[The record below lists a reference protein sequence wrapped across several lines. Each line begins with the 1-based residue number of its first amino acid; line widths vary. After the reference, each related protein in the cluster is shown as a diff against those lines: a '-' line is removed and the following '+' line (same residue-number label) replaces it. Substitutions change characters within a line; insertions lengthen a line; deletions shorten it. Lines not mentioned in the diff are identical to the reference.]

1 MTMTNKT
8 RSQQRGR
15 RAGRPGEIPRKGW
28 KDILLRVKEEQ
39 KKDNLSIVAAG
50 VAFYALLALFP
61 ALATLISIYGIFADP
76 AQVQQQIAELSGF
89 LPQETRQLLSEQIS
103 RIASTSSGAL
113 GIGAIGGLLVSL
125 WSANKGMKAL
135 MTALDIV
142 YNEDET
148 RGFFKINGISLLL
161 TFVGI
166 LTAVISLA
174 LIAVIPVILEF
185 IGIPGPIQA
194 AVAIGRWPFLALVI
208 VLLLG
213 VLYRYAPNRDE
224 PQWKWVSWG
233 SVAATVL
240 WIAVSLL
247 FSFYVSNF
255 GSYNKTYGSMGAI
268 IILLM
273 WFFLTAYAVLIGA
286 ELNAEMEH
294 QTGKD
299 TTRGEARPMGDRDAH
314 VADTLGRK
322 AEKKRR

>member
-1 MTMTNKT
+1 
-8 RSQQRGR
+8 
-15 RAGRPGEIPRKGW
+15 
-28 KDILLRVKEEQ
+28 
-39 KKDNLSIVAAG
+39 
-50 VAFYALLALFP
+50 
-61 ALATLISIYGIFADP
+61 
-76 AQVQQQIAELSGF
+76 
-89 LPQETRQLLSEQIS
+89 
-103 RIASTSSGAL
+103 
-113 GIGAIGGLLVSL
+113 
-125 WSANKGMKAL
+125 
-135 MTALDIV
+135 
-142 YNEDET
+142 
-148 RGFFKINGISLLL
+148 
-161 TFVGI
+161 
-166 LTAVISLA
+166 
-174 LIAVIPVILEF
+174 
-185 IGIPGPIQA
+185 
-194 AVAIGRWPFLALVI
+194 
-208 VLLLG
+208 LLG

-314 VADTLGRK
+314 MADTLGRK

>member
-1 MTMTNKT
+1 MTNKA

-15 RAGRPGEIPRKGW
+15 RAERPGEIPRHGW
-28 KDILLRVKEEQ
+28 KDILVRVKDEQ
-39 KKDNLSIVAAG
+39 KKDNLSVVAAG
-50 VAFYALLALFP
+50 VAFYAMLSIFP
-61 ALATLISIYGIFADP
+61 ALAALVSIYGIFADP
-76 AQVQQQIAELSGF
+76 GEVQQQIAQLSGF
-89 LPQETRQLLSEQIS
+89 IPQETRQVLEEQVS
-103 RIASTSSGAL
+103 RFVSTSSGAL
-113 GIGAIGGLLVSL
+113 GFGAIGGLLIAL

-142 YNEDET
+142 YDEEET

-161 TFVGI
+161 TFVGV
-166 LTAVISLA
+166 LTAVISLI
-174 LIAVIPVILEF
+174 LIAVIPVILGY
-185 IGIPGPIQA
+185 IGIPQGIQA
-194 AVAIGRWPFLALVI
+194 VLAYGRWPFLALVI

-213 VLYRYAPNRDE
+213 VLYRFAPNRDE

-233 SVAATVL
+233 SVTATVL
-240 WIAVSLL
+240 WIAASLL

-273 WFFLTAYAVLIGA
+273 WFFLSAYAVLIGA

-299 TTRGEARPMGDRDAH
+299 TTRGEPRPMGERDARM
-314 VADTLGRK
+314 ADTLGKK

>member
-1 MTMTNKT
+1 MANKT
-8 RSQQRGR
+8 QSHERGR
-15 RAGRPGEIPRKGW
+15 RAGRPREIPGKGW
-28 KDILLRVKEEQ
+28 KNILVRVKEEQ

-50 VAFYALLALFP
+50 VAFYAMLAVFP
-61 ALATLISIYGIFADP
+61 ALAALISIYGIFADP

-89 LPQETRQLLSEQIS
+89 LPQETRQLLGEQIS

-142 YNEDET
+142 YDEDET

-161 TFVGI
+161 TFGGI
-166 LTAVISLA
+166 LTAVISLF
-174 LIAVIPVILEF
+174 LIAVIPVILEY

-194 AVAIGRWPFLALVI
+194 LVDFGRWPLLALI
-208 VLLLG
+208 VAILLG

-233 SVAATVL
+233 SVAATAL
-240 WIAVSLL
+240 WIAASLL

-273 WFFLTAYAVLIGA
+273 WFFLTAYAILIGG

-299 TTRGEARPMGDRDAH
+299 TTRGEPRPMGERGAH
-314 VADTLGRK
+314 SADTLGRT
-322 AEKKRR
+322 AGKRDR